1 MGPESAASRGQ
12 SWQHLRQPSRNPQLP
27 VPAALGDKAQFTR
40 KRSAAETPD
49 DDMAAAMRAAV
60 KKARGIHLS
69 GAPGALARHGS
80 QIHEGMTNGPFG
92 SDPRLDRGVAGWPTG
107 VTGHEAHHRRHD
119 QQGYFCQAKQCMSGD
134 GVFTI
139 ACRLQSGGL
148 LGHQATTTKPVN
160 GPPDTSRTSGRP
172 PSGMRCQT
180 GLSLVCDCPLDQ
192 ICEADILIGLYF
204 DATSPVSDPRH
215 RGTDGKWSRTFALL
229 QGIQALPNP

>member
-1 MGPESAASRGQ
+1 VRWPASVPIQGGGRVHSSFGVCHRGVSQLVGSSQGPGFVAGAENASI
-12 SWQHLRQPSRNPQLP
+12 S
-27 VPAALGDKAQFTR
+27 
-40 KRSAAETPD
+40 
-49 DDMAAAMRAAV
+49 
-60 KKARGIHLS
+60 LS

-160 GPPDTSRTSGRP
+160 GPPGTSRTSGRP

-215 RGTDGKWSRTFALL
+215 RGTDGK
-229 QGIQALPNP
+229 